1 MNPNENAISDIN
13 APALLDEIA
22 NFLRRYLVCDDH
34 QLTILALWVVHTWCF
49 RVFHTIPYLDIRSP
63 EPQSGKTLCLKLLH
77 LLCAKPVFAH
87 GADPK
92 TLIARLITG
101 RTFPELLTEDGKI
114 VQTEPFTI
122 FLDDCHHTF
131 GSSERQQLVA
141 LLTSGTSAT
150 SCFAYG
156 DADYY
161 TFSPKVF
168 AGNSP
173 LPRSLAAR
181 CIPILLRRRMPSERA
196 DRFNPFTPHDSMSDL
211 TESISRWANS
221 NLSGMKNLRENSP
234 VDAPVSL
241 TPRQQECAEPL
252 IIIADCVGGFWPE
265 KARAAIACI
274 FGATEASDSVEVLRD
289 IRHLFLE
296 KKNPPYLLSRD
307 LLAGLRELEY
317 RPWSAW
323 PKNAGRRLG
332 GLLAPFKINSRR
344 IKVNGDTF
352 WGYYYENFEDVW
364 QRYLPSIT
372 AESATCTPSATNPP
386 PDNSLS
392 TQ

>member
-1 MNPNENAISDIN
+1 MNPNENASSDIN

-22 NFLRRYLVCDDH
+22 SFLRRYLVCDEH
-34 QLTILALWVVHTWCF
+34 QITVLALWVVHTWCF
-49 RVFHTIPYLDIRSP
+49 RVFHTIPYLEIRSSEP
-63 EPQSGKTLCLKLLH
+63 ESGKTLCLKLLH
-77 LLCAKPVFAH
+77 MLCAEPVFAH

-101 RTFPELLTEDGKI
+101 RTFPELTKDGMI
-114 VQTEPFTI
+114 LQTKPFTI

-141 LLTSGTSAT
+141 LLTSGTAAT

-161 TFSPKVF
+161 TFSPKAF

-181 CIPILLRRRMPSERA
+181 CIPILLRRRMPSEKA
-196 DRFNPFTPHDSMSDL
+196 DRFNPFTRHDSMSHL
-211 TESISRWANS
+211 TESISRWANA
-221 NLSGMKNLRENSP
+221 NLRGMKNVRENSP

-241 TPRQQECAEPL
+241 TPHQQDCAAPL
-252 IIIADCVGGFWPE
+252 IHIADLIGGVWPE
-265 KARAAIACI
+265 KARAAIAWI

-289 IRHLFLE
+289 IRQLFLE
-296 KKNPPYLLSRD
+296 KKDPPYLLSRD

-332 GLLAPFKINSRR
+332 KLLGPLQIKSQDIGVDGKGLK
-344 IKVNGDTF
+344 
-352 WGYYYENFEDVW
+352 GYYMESFQDAW
-364 QRYLPSIT
+364 DRYLPHI
-372 AESATCTPSATNPP
+372 AVQSAMETTSAMNPRC
-386 PDNSLS
+386 DNPLS
-392 TQ
+392 SQ